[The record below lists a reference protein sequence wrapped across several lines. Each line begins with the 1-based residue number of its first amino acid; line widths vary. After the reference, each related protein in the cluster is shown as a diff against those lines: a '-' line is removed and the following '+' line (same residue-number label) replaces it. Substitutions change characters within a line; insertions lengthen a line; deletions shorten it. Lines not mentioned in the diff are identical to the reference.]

1 MSDMMD
7 YLGELFIR
15 NIFTERILHDCLQ
28 GLLRQ
33 PSDLRIEAAA
43 YLLHIVEPAIE
54 SHLHVITQE
63 PSGLQ
68 GRLYLR
74 HYYDCLECWCMAAQ
88 MDAQVCRWIMVRHET
103 FGVSVSITCA
113 RHMQG
118 CGSVQTSFSCLYMPH
133 QC

>member
-7 YLGELFIR
+7 YLGELFIH

-33 PSDLRIEAAA
+33 PSALRIEAAA

-54 SHLHVITQE
+54 HHLHGITRE
-63 PSGLQ
+63 PTGLQ
-68 GRLYLR
+68 GRLYLGQ
-74 HYYDCLECWCMAAQ
+74 YYDCIEYWCMACQ
-88 MDAQVCRWIMVRHET
+88 MDAKVCCWIMVRHET
-103 FGVSVSITCA
+103 FGVSVSTTCA
-113 RHMQG
+113 RHTQG
-118 CGSVQTSFSCLYMPH
+118 CGPVRTPNSCLYVPH